1 VQGFFAGARPGRL
14 VTHGSATFEL
24 PILYHRDDAFGL
36 FFTADAAAVRAL
48 LPSPRLHPLALPG
61 GRVLVGVMAFNYVDT
76 SVGPYGEVA
85 VAAPVVH
92 GARPPLGPAAA
103 LLEARYPGFGNLV
116 LHLPVTNRV
125 ARDAG
130 RGQWG
135 YTKFVADMR
144 FRITP
149 ERMECEL
156 AEGGRD
162 ILSLRVER
170 RGLATPDPNPLV
182 TYSVRDGELIRTT
195 IPQRATFRNA
205 FRPRGSSLELGSH
218 PVADEIRALDL
229 GERPL
234 LSRYYLERAAI
245 LPAGEVVERGVR
257 PLEGF
262 RGERDEA
269 EHGVRYL

>member
-1 VQGFFAGARPGRL
+1 MTFFAGARPGRQ
-14 VTHGSATFEL
+14 VTHGSASFEL

-36 FFTADAAAVRAL
+36 FFTADAGAVRAM
-48 LPSPRLHPLALPG
+48 LPSPRLHPLILPG
-61 GRVLVGVMAFNYVDT
+61 KRALVGVMAFNYIDT
-76 SVGPYGEVA
+76 SIGPYGEVA

-92 GARPPLGPAAA
+92 GGRPPLGPPAA

-116 LHLPVTNRV
+116 LHLPVTSRL

-149 ERMECEL
+149 ERMECAL
-156 AEGGRD
+156 AEGGRE
-162 ILSLRVER
+162 ILTLCVAR
-170 RGLATPDPNPLV
+170 RGLALPDPNPLV
-182 TYSVRDGELIRTT
+182 TYSVREGALIRTT
-195 IPQRATFRNA
+195 IPQRGIFRNA
-205 FRPRGSSLELGSH
+205 LRPRGSTLELGRH
-218 PVADEIRALDL
+218 PVAESIRALDL
-229 GERPL
+229 GPRPL

-245 LPAGEVVERGVR
+245 LPEGQVVESGVR

-262 RGERDEA
+262 HGAQEQGE
-269 EHGVRYL
+269 HTVRYQ